1 MLKLPQVRL
10 RTNAGT
16 IGNWHSCVTG
26 SESVLQ
32 SIGSITDF
40 FDIDTTEGKRPV
52 FRIGGIAVFNR
63 VPIRRVYSEP
73 WI

>member
-26 SESVLQ
+26 SESIYQ
-32 SIGSITDF
+32 SIGSIANY

-52 FRIGGIAVFNR
+52 FRNGEIVVFHR
-63 VPIRRVYSEP
+63 VLIRRVYSEP